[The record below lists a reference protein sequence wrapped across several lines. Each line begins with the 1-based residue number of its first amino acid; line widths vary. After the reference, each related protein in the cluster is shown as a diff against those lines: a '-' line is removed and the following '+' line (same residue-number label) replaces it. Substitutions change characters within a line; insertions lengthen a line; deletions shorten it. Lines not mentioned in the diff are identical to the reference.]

1 MDIRLDSH
9 VIARGGDKVG
19 TVDRIVIHPDML
31 AIEALIVEE
40 GMLFTTDRIIEP
52 EMTTEPCI

>member
-1 MDIRLDSH
+1 MDIRLDSD

-19 TVDRIVIHPDML
+19 TVDRIVIHPDTL